1 MTGNFFIAITVLIR
15 NLIRI
20 NRTLV
25 FYFQSRFDFKKL
37 IAITIAIE
45 NRSQINQT
53 LIFIFQS
60 NLD

>member
-1 MTGNFFIAITVLIR
+1 LI
-15 NLIRI
+15 
-20 NRTLV
+20 
-25 FYFQSRFDFKKL
+25 FYFQSRFDFKKF

-60 NLD
+60 NPDEKIFTSL